1 MLVTCAPDVFSY
13 RKYLFGFSKCVCK
26 DAQEIQK
33 VLNQGMSH
41 FIYPAGHAQVS
52 LRNGR
57 YVLGDR
63 KGMPRLF
70 TKWS

>member
-1 MLVTCAPDVFSY
+1 MCSAIVNI
-13 RKYLFGFSKCVCK
+13 YLGSQCVCK
-26 DAQEIQK
+26 DAQEIQQVSRQNFQLK
-33 VLNQGMSH
+33 IESAQ
-41 FIYPAGHAQVS
+41 PGHAQVS

-57 YVLGDR
+57 YVLGDP